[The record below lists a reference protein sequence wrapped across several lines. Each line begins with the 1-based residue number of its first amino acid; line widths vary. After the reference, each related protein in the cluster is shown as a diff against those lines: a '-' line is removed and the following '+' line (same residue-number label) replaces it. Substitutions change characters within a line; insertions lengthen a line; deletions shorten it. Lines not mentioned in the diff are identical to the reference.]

1 MDYYLKI
8 KNNGKVCI
16 ICQEMRFQMDNKEL
30 KKDKII
36 KNIIFDIGNVILN
49 FNVDDVLQ
57 KFTSDRNEQKFI
69 LDNIINSPEWLGNA
83 LIDTG
88 YITRENAI
96 EIVKDRTN
104 HVYDNLI
111 TDFWYNYNNFAK
123 VDENVL
129 NLIKKLK
136 NNNYKIYLLSNINPY
151 TYEFVEKSGLFELV
165 DGYVLSYQEHKVKP
179 FVSIYMTLLER
190 YNLIPSESVFID
202 DNQNNITTGNSLGI
216 ISKKVEPD
224 NYDSIVNIINE
235 LNLMY

>member
-1 MDYYLKI
+1 
-8 KNNGKVCI
+8 
-16 ICQEMRFQMDNKEL
+16 MDNKEL

-179 FVSIYMTLLER
+179 FVSIYTTLLER

-235 LNLMY
+235 LNLM

>member
-1 MDYYLKI
+1 
-8 KNNGKVCI
+8 
-16 ICQEMRFQMDNKEL
+16 MDNKEL
-30 KKDKII
+30 KKYKII

-179 FVSIYMTLLER
+179 FVSIFTTLLER

-235 LNLMY
+235 LNLM

>member
-49 FNVDDVLQ
+49 FNVDDILQ

-179 FVSIYMTLLER
+179 FLSIYMTLLER
-190 YNLIPSESVFID
+190 YTLIPSESVFID

-235 LNLMY
+235 LNLM

>member
-179 FVSIYMTLLER
+179 FLSIYMTLLER
-190 YNLIPSESVFID
+190 YTLIPSESVFID

-235 LNLMY
+235 LNLM